1 MMLIKEGANN
11 NFESGCAENML
22 MKRGC
27 ANGVVFQLLAAGVET
42 TRHTAFD
49 TQLAGTNERALSQQ
63 P

>member
-1 MMLIKEGANN
+1 MLIEEGANN
-11 NFESGCAENML
+11 NFGSSCAENML

-27 ANGVVFQLLAAGVET
+27 ANGVVFQLLAAEVET

-49 TQLAGTNERALSQQ
+49 TQPAGTNEHALSQQ